1 MPREHRDDDR
11 RSERHRDRD
20 SESSRRR
27 EEREERHRRQR
38 DDSRD
43 RKSDKTRR
51 KHKSRSRSRGKESR
65 DSHSRHRRSPSRERH
80 RRSSS
85 RDRNHRSNKSRE
97 RSVNTNKV
105 PERSV
110 LPSIV
115 IPQENRSKADKTSR
129 PVNDRSPPKDAF
141 SRESFENF
149 ARDNNINLNNIDS
162 EEDRIAIHE
171 KMQELLKRQFAA
183 QGKIYPP
190 PPKPEKPEIDPLTG
204 FANDGSFMEQF
215 KQYQLQQKLE
225 HEKERKRREHEDR
238 LKNMPLRRRGGKILK
253 TGIVA
258 KNKAI
263 DESDQ
268 PNDAWSMYLKEVQ
281 KYKDAS
287 CDADANPRPLVK

>member
-1 MPREHRDDDR
+1 MPRDYKDDDR
-11 RSERHRDRD
+11 RVDRHRDRD
-20 SESSRRR
+20 SNRRR

-38 DDSRD
+38 EDSRD
-43 RKSDKTRR
+43 RKSDKYRR
-51 KHKSRSRSRGKESR
+51 KQRSRSRSRGRDSR
-65 DSHSRHRRSPSRERH
+65 DRRDSKDRRDTYSRHH
-80 RRSSS
+80 RKSSS
-85 RDRNHRSNKSRE
+85 RDRHNRSSHKSRE
-97 RSVNTNKV
+97 RSPNTHKV

-110 LPSIV
+110 LPIV

-129 PVNDRSPPKDAF
+129 PVNEKSPFKDDF

-225 HEKERKRREHEDR
+225 QEKEKKRREHEER